1 MKRFF
6 KFIFTIDESFM
17 TYMNSLSPSSLDFE
31 IRSMEQISDYKL
43 FIKTMKSSLLTGKN
57 FELVQAYLNV
67 FLKVNYNKKELF
79 LIILLD
85 SWRKYT

>member
-1 MKRFF
+1 MLRMTVKKLNNMKRVF

-43 FIKTMKSSLLTGKN
+43 FIKSMKSSLLTGKN
-57 FELVQAYLNV
+57 FELVQAYMNV
-67 FLKVNYNKKELF
+67 FLKVN
-79 LIILLD
+79 
-85 SWRKYT
+85 

>member
-1 MKRFF
+1 MLRMTVNKLNNMKRFF

-67 FLKVNYNKKELF
+67 FLKVK
-79 LIILLD
+79 
-85 SWRKYT
+85 